1 MKNISILSIFFSF
14 VLLCGCAKESIP
26 ALVGD
31 WELDDIIYAKAA
43 QIGDCPVEVTI
54 SFHKDG
60 TFNLTQVIGEGL
72 PRPYSGTWSIS
83 GDILSGTY
91 DDGSPW
97 GATYTYSVSGDIL
110 TLTPLSSQSV
120 EAYLYTRLH

>member
-60 TFNLTQVIGEGL
+60 T
-72 PRPYSGTWSIS
+72 
-83 GDILSGTY
+83 Y